1 MSYSLTMV
9 DNAKIAAAVKKI
21 AERHSE
27 TTLVN
32 LQGWACEFNDGNE
45 YFISTAFPTC
55 TPAVSVILSLP
66 IFNLVIKWPYFNT
79 IVQ

>member
-9 DNAKIAAAVKKI
+9 DNAKIAAADLITVKKI

-32 LQGWACEFNDGNE
+32 LQERDWKFNDENE
-45 YFISTAFPTC
+45 YFISTVFPLC
-55 TPAVSVILSLP
+55 TPIVSVILLLP
-66 IFNLVIKWPYFNT
+66 IFILIQFGH
-79 IVQ
+79 

>member
-32 LQGWACEFNDGNE
+32 LQERDWKFNDENE
-45 YFISTAFPTC
+45 YFISTVFPIC
-55 TPAVSVILSLP
+55 TPAVSVILLLP
-66 IFNLVIKWPYFNT
+66 IFILIQFGH
-79 IVQ
+79 